1 MRPLGPRDG
10 RRGRSNSSGEDRF
23 HLNLQALAVQTQTGP
38 SVVPSAP
45 VSPEQRSRS
54 HRQRMEQD
62 AHLARF
68 GRWAPTPLTLLPQQT
83 RTAVANARPIDDP
96 QTAIAFSTV
105 LMRDQDVA
113 CWASQGPIG
122 LERKVGSCEAASFP
136 GRRGGGWC
144 IPRGR
149 RRGRRGGRRRGRAFR
164 LWWEGRRKP
173 RWAYPFRG

>member
-1 MRPLGPRDG
+1 MTGGNAPARSERSSEGKKQQFWGGPVPSEPPGVGGADANRPVAGAVCSSLARAAEPIPPPEDG
-10 RRGRSNSSGEDRF
+10 AGRSPG
-23 HLNLQALAVQTQTGP
+23 AVW
-38 SVVPSAP
+38 SLC
-45 VSPEQRSRS
+45 S
-54 HRQRMEQD
+54 HS
-62 AHLARF
+62 
-68 GRWAPTPLTLLPQQT
+68 PQQT

-149 RRGRRGGRRRGRAFR
+149 RRGRR
-164 LWWEGRRKP
+164 
-173 RWAYPFRG
+173 